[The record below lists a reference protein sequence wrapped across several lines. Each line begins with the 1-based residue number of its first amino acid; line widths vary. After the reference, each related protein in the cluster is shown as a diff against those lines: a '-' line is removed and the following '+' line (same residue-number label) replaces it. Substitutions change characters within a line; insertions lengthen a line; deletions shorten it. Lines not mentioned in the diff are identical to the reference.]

1 MATREHA
8 MTRRKG
14 KKKLTKFEVT
24 IREIKAT
31 DFPQA
36 PGLIALMY
44 AGNLAR
50 SVPARTCENVADGY
64 D

>member
-1 MATREHA
+1 